1 MSMLLEGKVIV
12 ISGVGPGLGQALAK
26 LAAAEGAK
34 VALGA
39 RNGAYLE
46 QVAGE
51 VEAAGGEAVLR
62 PTDVTQAGQCVA
74 LAEAAAQAFGRID
87 GLVNSA
93 YNHGDWATCDVA
105 DPETWREVYD
115 VNCVGALRMAQAVLP
130 AMRSAGGG
138 AIVNVSTMATVNPFP
153 GESAYAAGKGG
164 LNAMTRH
171 MAQDFGRFNI
181 RVNAV
186 RLGWI
191 HGAPVRGYI
200 DAQVA
205 GGRSRA
211 EVVGEITGRIPLGLI
226 PPEEDCAKSV
236 LFFVSDYAKVITG
249 ASLDA
254 NGGQYMAP

>member
-1 MSMLLEGKVIV
+1 MLLQHKVIV
-12 ISGVGPGLGQALAK
+12 ISGVGPGLGQALAR

-46 QVAGE
+46 EVAGQ
-51 VEAAGGEAVLR
+51 VQAAGGEAVWR
-62 PTDVTQAGQCVA
+62 ATDVTQADQCQA
-74 LAEAAAQAFGRID
+74 LVSAAVEAFGGLN

-93 YNHGDWATCDVA
+93 FDHGDWATCDLA
-105 DPETWREVYD
+105 RPETWGAVYD
-115 VNCVGALRMAQAVLP
+115 VNCVGPLRMAQAALP
-130 AMRSAGGG
+130 AMRDAKGG
-138 AIVNVSTMATVNPFP
+138 AIVNVSTMTTVNPFP
-153 GESAYAAGKGG
+153 GEAAYAASKGA

-171 MAQDFGRFNI
+171 MAQDFGPFNI

-191 HGAPVRGYI
+191 HGAPVRAYI

-205 GGRSRA
+205 GGRSRD
-211 EVVGEITGRIPLGLI
+211 EVVGEIAGRIPLRVI

-236 LFFVSDYAKVITG
+236 LFFLSDYAKVVTG
-249 ASLDA
+249 ACLDV

>member
-1 MSMLLEGKVIV
+1 MLLEGKVIV

-26 LAAAEGAK
+26 LAATEGAK

-46 QVAGE
+46 EVA
-51 VEAAGGEAVLR
+51 EAVKKAGGEAVLR
-62 PTDVTQAGQCVA
+62 STDVTNADQCKA
-74 LAEAAAQAFGRID
+74 LAQAAAQEFGRID

-93 YNHGDWATCDVA
+93 YSHGDWATCDVA
-105 DPETWREVYD
+105 DPEAWRDVYD

-130 AMRSAGGG
+130 AMKSAGG
-138 AIVNVSTMATVNPFP
+138 AIVNVSTMSTVNPFP

-191 HGAPVRGYI
+191 HGAPVRAYI
-200 DAQVA
+200 DMQAS
-205 GGRSRA
+205 GGRRRD
-211 EVVGEITGRIPLGLI
+211 EVVGEITERIPLGVI
-226 PPEEDCAKSV
+226 PPEDDCAKSV
-236 LFFVSDYAKVITG
+236 LFFVSDYAKVVSG
-249 ASLDA
+249 ASLDV
-254 NGGQYMAP
+254 NGGQYMPP

>member
-1 MSMLLEGKVIV
+1 MLLQGKVIV
-12 ISGVGPGLGQALAK
+12 VSGVGPGLGQALAR
-26 LAAAEGAK
+26 LAVAEGAR

-39 RNGAYLE
+39 RNGAYLQE
-46 QVAGE
+46 TAEGVK
-51 VEAAGGEAVLR
+51 AAGGEAVWR
-62 PTDVTQAGQCVA
+62 STDVTQAEQCAA
-74 LAEAAAQAFGRID
+74 LAQAAVQAFGRID

-105 DPETWREVYD
+105 NPETWRDAYE

-130 AMRSAGGG
+130 AMRAAGG
-138 AIVNVSTMATVNPFP
+138 AIVNVSTMSTVNPFP
-153 GESAYAAGKGG
+153 GESAYAASKGA

-191 HGAPVRGYI
+191 HGAPVRAYI
-200 DAQVA
+200 DAQAA
-205 GGRSRA
+205 GGRRRD
-211 EVVGEITGRIPLGLI
+211 EVVGEIAGRIPLGVI
-226 PPEEDCAKSV
+226 PPEDDCAKSV
-236 LFFVSDYAKVITG
+236 LFFVSDYAKVVSG
-249 ASLDA
+249 ASLDV

>member
-1 MSMLLEGKVIV
+1 MLLQDKVIV
-12 ISGVGPGLGQALAK
+12 ISGVGPGLGQALAR
-26 LAAAEGAK
+26 LAAEEGAK

-46 QVAGE
+46 EVAGQVRE
-51 VEAAGGEAVLR
+51 AGGEAVWR
-62 PTDVTQAGQCVA
+62 ATDVTQGDQCQA
-74 LAEAAAQAFGRID
+74 LVSAAVEAFGGLD

-93 YNHGDWATCDVA
+93 YNHGGWATCDA
-105 DPETWREVYD
+105 ASPDDWGAAYD
-115 VNCVGALRMAQAVLP
+115 VNCLGALRMAQAALP
-130 AMRSAGGG
+130 AMREAGGG
-138 AIVNVSTMATVNPFP
+138 AIVNVSTMTTVNPFP
-153 GESAYAAGKGG
+153 GEAAYAASKGA

-171 MAQDFGRFNI
+171 MAQDFGPFNI

-191 HGAPVRGYI
+191 HGAPVRGFI

-205 GGRSRA
+205 DGRLR
-211 EVVGEITGRIPLGLI
+211 EDVVGEIAGRIPLGLI
-226 PPEEDCAKSV
+226 PPEDDCARAV
-236 LFFVSDYAKVITG
+236 LFFVSNYSKVVTG

>member
-1 MSMLLEGKVIV
+1 MLLQGKVIV
-12 ISGVGPGLGQALAK
+12 ISGIGPGLGQALAK
-26 LAAAEGAK
+26 LAAAEGAR

-39 RNGAYLE
+39 RSGAYLE
-46 QVAGE
+46 EVAE
-51 VEAAGGEAVLR
+51 QIKAAGGEAVQR
-62 PTDVTQAGQCVA
+62 PTDVTQADQCAA
-74 LAEAAAQAFGRID
+74 LAEAAACAFGRID

-93 YNHGDWATCDVA
+93 YSHGDWATCDLA
-105 DPETWREVYD
+105 NPEAWRDVYD
-115 VNCVGALRMAQAVLP
+115 VNCIGALRMAQAVLP
-130 AMRSAGGG
+130 AMKSADGG
-138 AIVNVSTMATVNPFP
+138 AIVNVSTMSTVNPFP

-164 LNAMTRH
+164 LNALTRH
-171 MAQDFGRFNI
+171 MAQDFGRFGI

-205 GGRSRA
+205 GGRRRE
-211 EVVGEITGRIPLGLI
+211 EVIGEIAGRIPLGLI

-236 LFFVSDYAKVITG
+236 LFFVSDYAKVVSG
-249 ASLDA
+249 ASLDV

>member
-1 MSMLLEGKVIV
+1 MLLEGKVVV

-46 QVAGE
+46 QIAE
-51 VEAAGGEAVLR
+51 DIRTAGGEAVPR
-62 PTDVTQAGQCVA
+62 STDVTQADQCAA
-74 LAEAAAQAFGRID
+74 LAEAAVRAFGRID

-93 YNHGDWATCDVA
+93 YSHGHWATCDITN
-105 DPETWREVYD
+105 PETWRDVYD
-115 VNCVGALRMAQAVLP
+115 VNCIGALRMAQAVLP
-130 AMRSAGGG
+130 AMKGAGGG
-138 AIVNVSTMATVNPFP
+138 AIVNVSTMTTVNPFP
-153 GESAYAAGKGG
+153 GESAYAASKGG
-164 LNAMTRH
+164 LNAVTRH

-181 RVNAV
+181 RVNAM

-191 HGAPVRGYI
+191 HGAPVRAYI

-205 GGRSRA
+205 GGRSRD
-211 EVVGEITGRIPLGLI
+211 EVVGEIAGRIPLGLI
-226 PPEEDCAKSV
+226 PPEDDCAKSV
-236 LFFVSDYAKVITG
+236 LFFVSDYAKVVSG
-249 ASLDA
+249 ASLDV

>member
-1 MSMLLEGKVIV
+1 MLLEGKVIV
-12 ISGVGPGLGQALAK
+12 ISGVGPGLGQALAR
-26 LAAAEGAK
+26 LAAAQGAK

-46 QVAGE
+46 EVAE
-51 VEAAGGEAVLR
+51 AVKAAGGKAVLR
-62 PTDVTQAGQCVA
+62 STDVTKADQCKA
-74 LAEAAAQAFGRID
+74 LAQAAAQAFGRID

-93 YNHGDWATCDVA
+93 YSHGDWATCDVA
-105 DPETWREVYD
+105 DPEAWRDVYD

-130 AMRSAGGG
+130 AMKSAGG
-138 AIVNVSTMATVNPFP
+138 AIVNVSTMSTVNPFP

-191 HGAPVRGYI
+191 HGAPVRAYI
-200 DAQVA
+200 DMQAS
-205 GGRSRA
+205 GGRSRE
-211 EVVGEITGRIPLGLI
+211 EVVGEITGRIPLGVI
-226 PPEEDCAKSV
+226 PPEDDCAKSV
-236 LFFVSDYAKVITG
+236 LFFVSDYAKVVSG
-249 ASLDA
+249 ASLDV
-254 NGGQYMAP
+254 NGGQYMPP

>member
-1 MSMLLEGKVIV
+1 MLLQDKVIV
-12 ISGVGPGLGQALAK
+12 ISGVGPGLGQALAR
-26 LAAAEGAK
+26 LAAEEGAK

-46 QVAGE
+46 EVAGQVRE
-51 VEAAGGEAVLR
+51 AGGEAVWR
-62 PTDVTQAGQCVA
+62 ATDVTQGDQCQA
-74 LAEAAAQAFGRID
+74 LVSAAVEAFGGLD

-93 YNHGDWATCDVA
+93 YDHGGWATCDAANA
-105 DPETWREVYD
+105 DEWGAAYD
-115 VNCVGALRMAQAVLP
+115 VNCLGALRMAQAALP
-130 AMRSAGGG
+130 AMREAGGG
-138 AIVNVSTMATVNPFP
+138 AIVNVSTMTTVNPFP
-153 GESAYAAGKGG
+153 GEAAYAASKGA

-171 MAQDFGRFNI
+171 VAQDFGPFNI

-191 HGAPVRGYI
+191 HGAPVRGFI

-205 GGRSRA
+205 DGRLR
-211 EVVGEITGRIPLGLI
+211 EDVVGEIAGRIPLGLI
-226 PPEEDCAKSV
+226 PPEDDCARAV
-236 LFFVSDYAKVITG
+236 LFFVSNYSKVVTG

>member
-1 MSMLLEGKVIV
+1 MLLRDKVVV
-12 ISGVGPGLGQALAK
+12 ISGVGPGLGQALAR
-26 LAAAEGAK
+26 LAAEEGAK

-46 QVAGE
+46 EVACQVRK
-51 VEAAGGEAVLR
+51 VGGEAVWR
-62 PTDVTQAGQCVA
+62 ATDVTRADQCQALVD
-74 LAEAAAQAFGRID
+74 AAVEAFGGLN

-93 YNHGDWATCDVA
+93 YDHGGWATCDAASADEWGVA
-105 DPETWREVYD
+105 YE
-115 VNCVGALRMAQAVLP
+115 VNCLGALRMAQAALP
-130 AMRSAGGG
+130 AMRKAGGG
-138 AIVNVSTMATVNPFP
+138 AIVNVSTMTTVNPFP
-153 GESAYAAGKGG
+153 GEAAYAASKGA

-171 MAQDFGRFNI
+171 MARDFGPLNV

-191 HGAPVRGYI
+191 HGAPVRGFI

-205 GGRSRA
+205 GGRLR
-211 EVVGEITGRIPLGLI
+211 EDVVGEIVGRIPLGVI
-226 PPEEDCAKSV
+226 PPEDDCARSV
-236 LFFVSDYAKVITG
+236 LFFVSDYAKVVTG

>member
-1 MSMLLEGKVIV
+1 MLLEGKVIV
-12 ISGVGPGLGQALAK
+12 ISGVGPGLGQALAR

-46 QVAGE
+46 EVA
-51 VEAAGGEAVLR
+51 EAVKADGGEAVLR
-62 PTDVTQAGQCVA
+62 STDVTKADQCKA
-74 LAEAAAQAFGRID
+74 LAQAAAEAFGRID

-105 DPETWREVYD
+105 NPETWRDVYE

-130 AMRSAGGG
+130 AMQSAGG
-138 AIVNVSTMATVNPFP
+138 AIVNVSTMSTVNPFP

-191 HGAPVRGYI
+191 HGAPVRAYI
-200 DAQVA
+200 DMQAA
-205 GGRSRA
+205 GGRSRE
-211 EVVGEITGRIPLGLI
+211 EVVGEITGRIPLGVI
-226 PPEEDCAKSV
+226 PPEDDCAKSV
-236 LFFVSDYAKVITG
+236 LFFLSDYAKVVSG
-249 ASLDA
+249 ASLDV
-254 NGGQYMAP
+254 NGGQYMPP